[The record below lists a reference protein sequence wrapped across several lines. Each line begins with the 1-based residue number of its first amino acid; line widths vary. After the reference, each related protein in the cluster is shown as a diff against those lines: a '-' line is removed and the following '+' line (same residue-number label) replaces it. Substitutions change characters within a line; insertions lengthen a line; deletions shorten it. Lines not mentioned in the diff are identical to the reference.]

1 MRKIKT
7 YSIFL
12 EEFKHI
18 VSEVKWGKGEFEPK
32 ELFRVFTDLKDQIPS
47 EISVAGNLYEID
59 KSIFG
64 EKGKAMDSEPE
75 EFESVCEDEAGR
87 PTNASNDAVT
97 SEDLLKMDKFHL
109 NEGGKEVKA
118 DRYKDFIRMCRDLF
132 WTGKPYQMVDGDME
146 RLAEE
151 SDEIGRAAF
160 SEFMCE
166 SVEVEKMKAAYKRTM
181 DFLDSK
187 GEELDTKDIYG
198 KYPEHFDDKGK
209 EDYQLATKFRFRTS
223 IRIWRAYTRNKQ
235 YIEDSWDYFDEVV
248 KSGKEMPLSSVIE
261 IGGKWYLVGG
271 NRRVSYWY
279 QHGKLPV
286 IWLIKM

>member
-7 YSIFL
+7 YAMFL
-12 EEFKHI
+12 EEFRHLG
-18 VSEVKWGKGEFEPK
+18 SEVKWGNGEFEPK
-32 ELFRVFTDLKDQIPS
+32 ELFRVFTDLKDKIPS
-47 EISVAGNLYEID
+47 EIYVAGNLYKID
-59 KSIFG
+59 NSIFG
-64 EKGKAMDSEPE
+64 EKGKSMDSEPE
-75 EFESVCEDEAGR
+75 EFEPVCEDENGR

-97 SEDLLKMDKFHL
+97 SEDLLKMGKFHL
-109 NEGGKEVKA
+109 KEDGKEVDA

-132 WTGKPYQMVDGDME
+132 WTGRSYQMVDGDME

-151 SDEIGRAAF
+151 SGEIGRGAF
-160 SEFMCE
+160 IEFMGE
-166 SVEVEKMKAAYKRTM
+166 TGKLEKMKAAYKRTM

-187 GEELDTKDIYG
+187 GEELNTEGLFG
-198 KYPEHFDDKGK
+198 KYPEHFDEKCK
-209 EDYQLATKFRFRTS
+209 EDYQLATQF
-223 IRIWRAYTRNKQ
+223 KQ
-235 YIEDSWDYFDEVV
+235 YIEGSWAHFDKVV

-271 NRRVSYWY
+271 NRRMSYWC

>member
-1 MRKIKT
+1 MRKIKS
-7 YSIFL
+7 YSMFL
-12 EEFKHI
+12 EEFRHLG
-18 VSEVKWGKGEFEPK
+18 SEVKWGNGEFEPK
-32 ELFRVFTDLKDQIPS
+32 ELFRVFTDLKDQIHS
-47 EISVAGNLYEID
+47 EIYVAGNLYKID

-64 EKGKAMDSEPE
+64 EKGKSMDSEPE
-75 EFESVCEDEAGR
+75 EFEPVCEDEAGR

-109 NEGGKEVKA
+109 KEDGKEVKA

-132 WTGKPYQMVDGDME
+132 WTGRSYQMVDGDME

-151 SDEIGRAAF
+151 SGEIERATF
-160 SEFMCE
+160 SEFMGK
-166 SVEVEKMKAAYKRTM
+166 SGKVEKMKAAYKRTM

-187 GEELDTKDIYG
+187 GEELNTKGLYG
-198 KYPEHFDDKGK
+198 KYPEHFDEKGK
-209 EDYQLATKFRFRTS
+209 EDYQLATQF
-223 IRIWRAYTRNKQ
+223 KQ
-235 YIEDSWDYFDEVV
+235 YIEGSWAHFDKVV

-271 NRRVSYWY
+271 NRRMSYWC
-279 QHGKLPV
+279 QHRKLPV

>member
-1 MRKIKT
+1 MRKIKK
-7 YSIFL
+7 YAMFL
-12 EEFKHI
+12 EEFRHLG
-18 VSEVKWGKGEFEPK
+18 SEVKWGNGEFEPK
-32 ELFRVFTDLKDQIPS
+32 ELFRIFTDLKDQIHS
-47 EISVAGNLYEID
+47 EIYVAGNLYKID

-75 EFESVCEDEAGR
+75 EFEPVCEDENGR

-109 NEGGKEVKA
+109 KEDGKEVDA

-132 WTGKPYQMVDGDME
+132 WTGRSYQMVDGDIE

-151 SDEIGRAAF
+151 SGEIGRAAF
-160 SEFMCE
+160 SEFMG
-166 SVEVEKMKAAYKRTM
+166 STGEVEKIKAAYKRTM

-187 GEELDTKDIYG
+187 GEELNTKGLYV
-198 KYPEHFDDKGK
+198 KYPEHFDEKGK
-209 EDYQLATKFRFRTS
+209 EDYQLATQFKL
-223 IRIWRAYTRNKQ
+223 
-235 YIEDSWDYFDEVV
+235 YIEGSWGHFDKVI

-271 NRRVSYWY
+271 NRRMSYWC
-279 QHGKLPV
+279 QNGKLPV